1 MKTCS
6 NCEAKL
12 RTSTKFCG
20 ACGCK
25 VEEDSATESLDAF
38 RTYVLDILA
47 NGFRL
52 EDVVDQLMEAAVDLA
67 VSKSAAVS
75 IIEQCSHQSIK
86 AYDAAVE
93 LFYDSDQAA
102 AGIVSG
108 NTVLAFKLR
117 NISGKNLKS
126 AVVKILNP
134 ETGSVVTFPELRGLV
149 KGLEKSVETDLR
161 FDRPG
166 RYAIREGILSLAFL
180 GGGEAHF
187 SLSSPIRLVIESG
200 SSLKANIQSINQTI
214 QTHGGGVIS
223 AGGISHEPSS
233 IPIPTNVWTAIS
245 IIPIE
250 NEAVSDWLAKH
261 EASSNFQLPSRDAS
275 NGELFRSNKAIR
287 DPALQPVDLPDN
299 LVPDADGAISERIEE
314 YAAAPDQEFVNGL
327 GQEVQDN
334 SSISKKTETDGI
346 SEGVCNHDHILQF
359 FDMLSAMSI
368 EVNGQ
373 ASTTIFTISHDI
385 TDSLSRGL
393 SELIVDDIA
402 LAVGT
407 SSTTI
412 LNDKGQLS
420 AFVGSATIV
429 GTKGIYHVKGDDGVR
444 YQLDGRAHFASW
456 FKLLSDCEMSIKINP
471 DHPSIWLGNEDTI
484 FIDGA
489 YIDYSQRIDLWIQF
503 RKYACLDLFGNF
515 RNFNA
520 QSLGT

>member
-12 RTSTKFCG
+12 QTSTKFCG
-20 ACGCK
+20 SCGCK

-134 ETGSVVTFPELRGLV
+134 ESGSIVTFPELRGLV

-187 SLSSPIRLVIESG
+187 SLSSPIRLIIESG

-223 AGGISHEPSS
+223 
-233 IPIPTNVWTAIS
+233 
-245 IIPIE
+245 
-250 NEAVSDWLAKH
+250 
-261 EASSNFQLPSRDAS
+261 
-275 NGELFRSNKAIR
+275 
-287 DPALQPVDLPDN
+287 
-299 LVPDADGAISERIEE
+299 LVT
-314 YAAAPDQEFVNGL
+314 L
-327 GQEVQDN
+327 
-334 SSISKKTETDGI
+334 
-346 SEGVCNHDHILQF
+346 
-359 FDMLSAMSI
+359 
-368 EVNGQ
+368 
-373 ASTTIFTISHDI
+373 
-385 TDSLSRGL
+385 
-393 SELIVDDIA
+393 
-402 LAVGT
+402 
-407 SSTTI
+407 
-412 LNDKGQLS
+412 
-420 AFVGSATIV
+420 
-429 GTKGIYHVKGDDGVR
+429 
-444 YQLDGRAHFASW
+444 
-456 FKLLSDCEMSIKINP
+456 
-471 DHPSIWLGNEDTI
+471 
-484 FIDGA
+484 
-489 YIDYSQRIDLWIQF
+489 
-503 RKYACLDLFGNF
+503 
-515 RNFNA
+515 
-520 QSLGT
+520 

>member
-12 RTSTKFCG
+12 QTSTKFCG
-20 ACGCK
+20 SCGCK

-134 ETGSVVTFPELRGLV
+134 ESGSIVTFPELRGLV

-187 SLSSPIRLVIESG
+187 SLSSPIRLIIESG

-233 IPIPTNVWTAIS
+233 IPIPTNVWTPIS

-250 NEAVSDWLAKH
+250 NYAVSDWLAKN
-261 EASSNFQLPSRDAS
+261 ETGSNSQLPSHDAS
-275 NGELFRSNKAIR
+275 NGELFRSNKANR

-299 LVPDADGAISERIEE
+299 LLPDADGAISEQTEE
-314 YAAAPDQEFVNGL
+314 YAAAPDQGFVNGL
-327 GQEVQDN
+327 GKEVQDN
-334 SSISKKTETDGI
+334 SSISKKTETDDL
-346 SEGVCNHDHILQF
+346 SEGFCNHDHILQF

-373 ASTTIFTISHDI
+373 ASATIFTISHDI
-385 TDSLSRGL
+385 TDSLSQGL

-429 GTKGIYHVKGDDGVR
+429 GTKGIYHVKGDDSVR

-456 FKLLSDCEMSIKINP
+456 FKLLSDCDMSIKINP

-515 RNFNA
+515 RNFTA

>member
-1 MKTCS
+1 
-6 NCEAKL
+6 
-12 RTSTKFCG
+12 
-20 ACGCK
+20 
-25 VEEDSATESLDAF
+25 
-38 RTYVLDILA
+38 
-47 NGFRL
+47 
-52 EDVVDQLMEAAVDLA
+52 MEAAVDLA

>member
-6 NCEAKL
+6 NCEANL
-12 RTSTKFCG
+12 QTSTKFCG
-20 ACGCK
+20 SCGSK
-25 VEEDSATESLDAF
+25 VDDDSETESLDAF

-134 ETGSVVTFPELRGLV
+134 ESGSVVTFPELKGLV

-187 SLSSPIRLVIESG
+187 SLSSPIRLIIESG

-233 IPIPTNVWTAIS
+233 ISIPTNVWTPIS

-261 EASSNFQLPSRDAS
+261 QTGSNSPSPSHDAS
-275 NGELFRSNKAIR
+275 NGELFRSSKASR
-287 DPALQPVDLPDN
+287 DPAIQHIGLPDN
-299 LVPDADGAISERIEE
+299 LLRDADGAISERIDE
-314 YAAAPDQEFVNGL
+314 YAAAPDEGFVNGL
-327 GQEVQDN
+327 CQEVQDN
-334 SSISKKTETDGI
+334 SSIMKKTETDGL
-346 SEGVCNHDHILQF
+346 SEVVCNHDHILQL
-359 FDMLSAMSI
+359 FDTLSAMSI

-373 ASTTIFTISHDI
+373 ASTTIFTVSHDI

-407 SSTTI
+407 TSTTI

-429 GTKGIYHVKGDDGVR
+429 GTKGIYHVKGDDSVR

-456 FKLLSDCEMSIKINP
+456 LKLLSDCDMSIKINP

-489 YIDYSQRIDLWIQF
+489 YIDYSERIDLWIQF

-520 QSLGT
+520 RSLGT

>member
-1 MKTCS
+1 
-6 NCEAKL
+6 
-12 RTSTKFCG
+12 
-20 ACGCK
+20 
-25 VEEDSATESLDAF
+25 
-38 RTYVLDILA
+38 
-47 NGFRL
+47 
-52 EDVVDQLMEAAVDLA
+52 MEAAVDLA

-75 IIEQCSHQSIK
+75 IIEQCSQQSIK

-108 NTVLAFKLR
+108 NTVLALKLR

-134 ETGSVVTFPELRGLV
+134 ESGSVVTFPELKGLV

-250 NEAVSDWLAKH
+250 SEAVSDWLAKH
-261 EASSNFQLPSRDAS
+261 ETSSNSPLPSHDAS
-275 NGELFRSNKAIR
+275 NGELFRSSKAIR
-287 DPALQPVDLPDN
+287 DRALQPVDLPDN
-299 LVPDADGAISERIEE
+299 LVPDADGAIGERIEE
-314 YAAAPDQEFVNGL
+314 YAAAPDQEFVKGL
-327 GQEVQDN
+327 GREVQDN
-334 SSISKKTETDGI
+334 SSISMKTETDGL
-346 SEGVCNHDHILQF
+346 SEVVCNHDHILQL
-359 FDMLSAMSI
+359 FDALSAMSI

-373 ASTTIFTISHDI
+373 ASTTIFTVSHDI
-385 TDSLSRGL
+385 TDILSRGL

-407 SSTTI
+407 TSTTI

-456 FKLLSDCEMSIKINP
+456 FKLLSDCDMSIKINP

-515 RNFNA
+515 RNFA
-520 QSLGT
+520 ARSLGT